1 MATLQNRHVFIFIP
15 TILIALLPVSLAL
28 CRSGQ
33 YLSTN
38 ECVKCSEGSYMDA
51 DNHTNEACKEC
62 EDADDTKVFLQE
74 CNATHN
80 SELKCKEERFSKN
93 GRPLV
98 CQICSQCSGI
108 NKYEAANCTK
118 TSDTVC
124 CPEPAMKLEPVNEN
138 TTCLNIS
145 SDTNL
150 CCLLITTTTSIA
162 SSPKSQSKEST
173 TEKITGSNGTMDS
186 SSTDNVEN
194 SSSMEPGAIAG
205 IVIGFLVFAGIVVA
219 VFYFRRQIRSL
230 CDSNSPSSPQPT
242 IQEVPLMTPHT
253 SS

>member
-1 MATLQNRHVFIFIP
+1 MATLQSSHVFISIL
-15 TILIALLPVSLAL
+15 TIFIALLPVFLAL

-33 YLSTN
+33 YLSPKG
-38 ECVKCSEGSYMDA
+38 CVKCPEGSYMDA
-51 DNHTNEACKEC
+51 DNHTNEACKKC
-62 EDADDTKVFLQE
+62 EDADDTKVVLQE

-80 SELKCKEERFSKN
+80 SELKCKERRFNKN

-98 CQICSQCSGI
+98 CQICSRCSGT
-108 NKYEAANCTK
+108 NKYEAAMCND

-138 TTCLNIS
+138 TTCLHIS
-145 SDTNL
+145 PDTNL

-173 TEKITGSNGTMDS
+173 TESNGTMDS

-205 IVIGFLVFAGIVVA
+205 IVIGFLVFAGIVIA

-242 IQEVPLMTPHT
+242 IQEVPLMTTHT